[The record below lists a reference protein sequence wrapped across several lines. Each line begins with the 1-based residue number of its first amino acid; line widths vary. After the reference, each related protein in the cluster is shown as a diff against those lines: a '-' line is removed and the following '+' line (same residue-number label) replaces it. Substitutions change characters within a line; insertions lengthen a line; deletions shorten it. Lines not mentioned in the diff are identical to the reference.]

1 MDQDFKTSLSCR
13 ELSPERGQVLSALV
27 SQKVDIQVL
36 GRAGADFSGAELI
49 KADLAGANIGRVSLR
64 NSRMIGVN
72 LSEATLDNVDFSGSE
87 ISGSSF
93 EGVRAKN
100 ALLVDLFIND
110 LIGSKTKLGA
120 LTVEGLYES
129 LNGSIITI
137 SPSLKMIDELCGII
151 GLKDAQ
157 ARWSPPDRLDN
168 SVFLVERLFGASK
181 GFSLR
186 GMIVSIVGIPP
197 GETTLHKASARDG
210 TVTAVSAIPVK
221 TCYESKFR

>member
-1 MDQDFKTSLSCR
+1 
-13 ELSPERGQVLSALV
+13 
-27 SQKVDIQVL
+27 
-36 GRAGADFSGAELI
+36 
-49 KADLAGANIGRVSLR
+49 
-64 NSRMIGVN
+64 MIGVN

-110 LIGSKTKLGA
+110 SIGSKTKLGA
-120 LTVEGLYES
+120 LTVEGLDES

-157 ARWSPPDRLDN
+157 ARWSPPDRLDTG
-168 SVFLVERLFGASK
+168 VFLVERLFGASK
-181 GFSLR
+181 GVPS
-186 GMIVSIVGIPP
+186 GVGWNIEVGVVSVFNLELSGVGAPERRP
-197 GETTLHKASARDG
+197 RHDKRYHE
-210 TVTAVSAIPVK
+210 V
-221 TCYESKFR
+221 